1 MIPMPGKLNQQV
13 AVITGGASGIG
24 AGIAR
29 RFAQEGARIVIADR
43 DRATGEQ
50 LATELSSSSFVE
62 MDVTQAESVA
72 QGIQSVIDRYGQVDI
87 LVNNAGI
94 DGEQAPT
101 ADCSL
106 ENWNAVRST
115 NLDGVFYGM
124 KTALKTMELQGSGV
138 ILNLASVCGIRGV
151 RKLPAYAA
159 AKAGV
164 IHLTKATALEYA
176 PKGIRVNALCPSVVH
191 TSLLE
196 HFITHCEDP
205 EATRQRMDNF
215 NPMPGMVTVE
225 AVASAALFLCSDEA
239 QFITGVD
246 LPIDGGYTI

>member
-1 MIPMPGKLNQQV
+1 MQKKFEIAERNV
-13 AVITGGASGIG
+13 VITGGASGIG

-50 LATELSSSSFVE
+50 LATKLSSSSFVE

-87 LVNNAGI
+87 LVNTAGI
-94 DGEQAPT
+94 AGEQAPP

-124 KTALKTMELQGSGV
+124 KTALNTMELQGSGV

-176 PKGIRVNALCPSVVH
+176 PKGIRVNALCPGMIDTDFHNVFTKPDVRKH
-191 TSLLE
+191 VAGVTPLKREGTSEEVANLAVFLASDQAAFMTGACVDINGGLL
-196 HFITHCEDP
+196 F
-205 EATRQRMDNF
+205 
-215 NPMPGMVTVE
+215 
-225 AVASAALFLCSDEA
+225 S
-239 QFITGVD
+239 
-246 LPIDGGYTI
+246 